1 MIKLILTVEE
11 EFLFLYH
18 WLIWLKMI
26 NLILTAEEEIFFL
39 TSDCRVIKMIL
50 TMEEEEIPGFD
61 LR

>member
-1 MIKLILTVEE
+1 
-11 EFLFLYH
+11 
-18 WLIWLKMI
+18 MI

-39 TSDCRVIKMIL
+39 TTDCRVIKMIL